1 MWQDK
6 LKSRLTAL
14 ALVLLLP
21 FQIVASAAAKVK
33 TVKLDQ
39 AIISRI
45 TIRGTNIFDFDSDA
59 ALNKF
64 PYNTINFLHIKTKE
78 QIITQELLFKV
89 GDKLD
94 PYLIQE
100 TERNLRALSFI
111 RAARIVKFPQ
121 PDGTVALVVHVND
134 AWTTEP
140 QLNIGGQNKI
150 SSTEVGFKEKNL
162 FGYGKTADVFYERGD
177 NYTQREYDYFD
188 PRLLGS
194 RWQLTTSLISRTDAD
209 ERDLKLERPFFS
221 ADTQWAFRGASTW
234 RREDLDEFQNNQKVS
249 RYQQTKTTNELYAAT
264 KIGGG
269 RDVVSH
275 IGPRF
280 ESVDQTYERTGDT
293 APGLPIPDKNSTNT
307 LFADFDTQR
316 NHFIEMTHLE
326 KMTRTEDISMGPALH
341 LSPGIDSEIFYKGGQ
356 QTQAE
361 GSYQQWVSVG
371 SDDRI
376 FYNQYTYSGRN
387 PFGQSEN
394 QRYLVQWKYY
404 DRTSDRHTLVLNT
417 RADWGDKLDPDNQ
430 VTLGPDNGLRAFR
443 LNDISGNKGWLF
455 NAEDRIFLIDELWN
469 LFAVGAAAYYD
480 TGYVW
485 ADHEPIALSKLRSD
499 VGAGIRL
506 GLTRSSNEV
515 VLRFDVSY
523 RMQVEEP
530 RRFSSGDL
538 VWNGAGV
545 LEKRCRCIGR
555 FRVPR
560 RKSNFSPRDNFPRI
574 RW

>member
-1 MWQDK
+1 V
-6 LKSRLTAL
+6 L
-14 ALVLLLP
+14 ALLLQ
-21 FQIVASAAAKVK
+21 FQIAKAATHK
-33 TVKLDQ
+33 TKDAAVEQ
-39 AIISRI
+39 PIISRI
-45 TIRGTNIFDFDSDA
+45 TIRGTNIFDFESDA
-59 ALNKF
+59 ALDRF
-64 PYNTINFLHIKTKE
+64 PYNTANFLHIKTKE
-78 QIITQELLFKV
+78 QVIARELLFKV

-111 RAARIVKFPQ
+111 RGARIVKFPQ
-121 PDGTVALVVHVND
+121 PDGTVVLVVHVND

-140 QLNIGGQNKI
+140 QINLGGQNKI

-162 FGYGKTADVFYERGD
+162 FGYGKTAGIFYERGD
-177 NYTQREYDYFD
+177 NFLQREYDYFD

-194 RWQLTTSLISRTDAD
+194 RWQLTTELLSRTDAH

-221 ADTQWAFRGASTW
+221 ADTPWAFRGASTW
-234 RREDLDEFQNNQKVS
+234 RKEDLDEFQNNQKVS

-264 KIGGG
+264 KIGTG

-280 ESVDQTYERTGDT
+280 ESVESTYERTADT
-293 APGLPIPDKNSTNT
+293 APGLPVPAKDSTNT

-316 NHFIEMTHLE
+316 NHFEEMTHLE
-326 KMTRTEDISMGPALH
+326 KMTRVEDISMGPSLQ
-341 LSPGIDSEIFYKGGQ
+341 LSPGVSSEIFYKSGQ
-356 QTQAE
+356 ETQAE
-361 GSYQQWVSVG
+361 ASYQQWTSVG
-371 SDDRI
+371 NNVDRI

-387 PFGQSEN
+387 PFANSEN

-404 DRTSDRHTLVLNT
+404 DRTSDRHTLVLNMRT
-417 RADWGDKLDPDNQ
+417 DWGDKLDPDNQ
-430 VTLGPDNGLRAFR
+430 VILGGDNGLRAFR

-469 LFAVGAAAYYD
+469 LFAVGGAAFYD

-485 ADHEPIALSKLRSD
+485 ADHEPVALSKLRSD
-499 VGAGIRL
+499 VGLGIRL

-523 RMQVEEP
+523 RTQVENP
-530 RRFSSGDL
+530 GDSHLVFSFGT
-538 VWNGAGV
+538 GQA
-545 LEKRCRCIGR
+545 
-555 FRVPR
+555 F
-560 RKSNFSPRDNFPRI
+560 
-574 RW
+574 